1 MCVLCVF
8 MQAHLHDARVAG
20 GGEVLDAELDRAVDA
35 VDEAQRLQA
44 GDGVLVL
51 RRGLLL
57 HVAHVRD
64 VVADELAGEH
74 AEVVQQVL
82 AELRFREGVL
92 GAGVGWCER
101 VGGGLHCT
109 CSWGGVCSVADHIEQ
124 N

>member
-1 MCVLCVF
+1 MCQT
-8 MQAHLHDARVAG
+8 MQTHLHDARVAG

-82 AELRFREGVL
+82 AELCFREVVL
-92 GAGVGWCER
+92 GAGVGFDCR
-101 VGGGLHCT
+101 C
-109 CSWGGVCSVADHIEQ
+109 
-124 N
+124 